1 MEKLPREIIN
11 KIFFFISHPVADIF
25 NLELEVAL
33 ARFARDIE
41 IDEYCDCCECL
52 WTECEC
58 ICANCHDNYSTCRY
72 GCYDSYRIISYQS

>member
-41 IDEYCDCCECL
+41 IDEYCDCCEYAWTEYEFVL
-52 WTECEC
+52 WTGLELAVGVCTTV
-58 ICANCHDNYSTCRY
+58 AK
-72 GCYDSYRIISYQS
+72 